1 MCEGLGVRWVM
12 SSKFIS
18 SLQAAFNVCLCYMFG
33 QRCLMGCPS
42 LPGQY
47 YHLTCFSTS
56 FSSILFSFSY
66 SMFCHIIFHSVRQT
80 FTLFLISEYL
90 FTIMFVFFLFFP
102 SPLVLWHICCCL
114 VGRLCSPV
122 INLFCRSPSALC
134 LPLLL
139 LLHLLSVAYFSSYMR
154 ASLHWHLMHGSLTPP
169 PPIANL
175 SPFRLLQLSHTLSS
189 PKRWEGCISVCV
201 IDMLCKD
208 TCQQQANCSSS

>member
-1 MCEGLGVRWVM
+1 
-12 SSKFIS
+12 
-18 SLQAAFNVCLCYMFG
+18 
-33 QRCLMGCPS
+33 
-42 LPGQY
+42 
-47 YHLTCFSTS
+47 
-56 FSSILFSFSY
+56 
-66 SMFCHIIFHSVRQT
+66 MFCHIIFHSVRQT

-169 PPIANL
+169 PQSLISLLFAYSSSPTHCPLRKDERGAFLYVWLICYVKTLANNRLTAAAVRFYLRTNL
-175 SPFRLLQLSHTLSS
+175 SSMYSVGAKCTNMRKFALFKTSFSAVQILLVRAQYENITH
-189 PKRWEGCISVCV
+189 
-201 IDMLCKD
+201 
-208 TCQQQANCSSS
+208 CSQKLP